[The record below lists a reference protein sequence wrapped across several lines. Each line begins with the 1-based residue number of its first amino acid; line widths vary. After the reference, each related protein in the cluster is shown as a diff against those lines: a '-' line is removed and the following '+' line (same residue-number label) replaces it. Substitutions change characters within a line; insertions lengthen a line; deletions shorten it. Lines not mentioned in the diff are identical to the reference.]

1 MTEPAADFAQ
11 FFASWE
17 LFRDPSLTGAF
28 AGALLGLLGV
38 YVVLRRMVF
47 LSAAL
52 SQAAGLGV
60 AGAWYAQLYWGLPV
74 WLASPTLGATGA
86 TLLAA
91 AAMLAGRSHLA
102 TRRDGVLGQ
111 VYLIGA
117 AGTLAVGTRIVQE
130 VQDIEGI
137 LFGSAVAVLPQD
149 FHLVAGLATA
159 LGLLHLWAHRGFAL
173 VVVDADA
180 AQVRRLP
187 VRMLELTLVL
197 SLALAVSVCTRVLG
211 ALPVFA
217 FTVLPA
223 MAALRISPNVSVA
236 LVVATAVG
244 AASGFGGYVLAFRF
258 RLPVGASQAL
268 VAAGFSVLATVI
280 ASARRRLPLHREEHS
295 HGPGCGHLPIQHADH
310 VDYLHDGHL
319 HAPGHEHHHPH
330 GHDHGHR
337 HALDVSDRNRVD
349 CTPDHDCRAH
359 DPGHR
364 QGPGCGHEA
373 VPHGDH
379 VDFLV
384 GGHLHRPHE
393 GHCDDHGPVDMP

>member
-1 MTEPAADFAQ
+1 MNEQAVDFSQ

-17 LFRDPSLTGAF
+17 LFRDPSLTGAL

-60 AGAWYAQLYWGLPV
+60 ASAWYAQLYWGLPA
-74 WLASPTLGATGA
+74 WIASPTLGATVM

-111 VYLIGA
+111 VYLLGA
-117 AGTLAVGTRIVQE
+117 AGTLALGTRIVQE
-130 VQDIEGI
+130 VQDIESI
-137 LFGSAVAVLPQD
+137 LFGSAVAVLPED
-149 FHLVAGLATA
+149 FHHVAWLACG

-187 VRMLELTLVL
+187 VRLLEVTLVL
-197 SLALAVSVCTRVLG
+197 SLAVSVSVCTRVLG

-223 MAALRISPNVSVA
+223 MAALRLSPNVSIA
-236 LVVATAVG
+236 LLTATVVG
-244 AASGFGGYVLAFRF
+244 AASGFGGYLIAFRF

-268 VAAGFSVLATVI
+268 VAAGFSLLATLV
-280 ASARRRLPLHREEHS
+280 SLLRTRLPLHREEHS
-295 HGPGCGHLPIQHADH
+295 HGPGCGHLAIQHADH

-319 HAPGHEHHHPH
+319 HAPGQEH
-330 GHDHGHR
+330 GQD
-337 HALDVSDRNRVD
+337 HALAVTASNRAE
-349 CTPDHDCRAH
+349 CTPDHACTSH
-359 DPGHR
+359 DPNHR
-364 QGPGCGHEA
+364 HGPDCGHES

-379 VDFLV
+379 VDYLV
-384 GGHLHRPHE
+384 GDHLHHPHQ
-393 GHCDDHGPVDMP
+393 GHCDDHGPVVTP

>member
-1 MTEPAADFAQ
+1 MTEQSADFGQ

-17 LFRDPSLTGAF
+17 LFRDPALTGAL
-28 AGALLGLLGV
+28 AGALLGMLGV

-52 SQAAGLGV
+52 SQSAGLGV
-60 AGAWYAQLYWGLPV
+60 AGAWYAQLYWGLPA
-74 WLASPTLGATGA
+74 WMASPTVGAMVA
-86 TLLAA
+86 TLAAA

-102 TRRDGVLGQ
+102 TRRDGVLSQ

-117 AGTLAVGTRIVQE
+117 AGTLAVGTRIAQE
-130 VQDIEGI
+130 VQDIESI
-137 LFGSAVAVLPQD
+137 LFGSAVAVLPED
-149 FHLVAGLATA
+149 FAHVAWLAVV
-159 LGLLHLWAHRGFAL
+159 LCLLHLWAHRGFAL

-187 VRMLELTLVL
+187 VRTLELVLVL
-197 SLALAVSVCTRVLG
+197 SLAVAVSVCTRVLG

-223 MAALRISPNVSVA
+223 MAALRLSPNVSVA
-236 LVVATAVG
+236 LLAATGIG
-244 AASGFGGYVLAFRF
+244 AASGFCGYLLAFRL

-268 VAAGFSVLATVI
+268 VAAGFSLAATAI
-280 ASARRRLPLHREEHS
+280 ALLRDKIPLEHKEHS
-295 HGPGCGHLPIQHADH
+295 HGPGCGHLAIQHADH

-319 HAPGHEHHHPH
+319 HAPGH
-330 GHDHGHR
+330 
-337 HALDVSDRNRVD
+337 
-349 CTPDHDCRAH
+349 AH
-359 DPGHR
+359 DPAHQHDHALEVTARNRAECTPNHACGLHDASHSH
-364 QGPGCGHEA
+364 GPECGHEL

-384 GGHLHRPHE
+384 GEHLHHPHA
-393 GHCDDHGPVDMP
+393 GHCDDHGTIEAI